1 MSEIIKMLQEEI
13 AALKIKGGKLIEENT
28 ILKGFKAIVMED
40 PTKYDDRGP
49 NDLTRQIGELEC
61 ELAGLKTKNQELQNE
76 MILIK
81 GITVTNSPELRD
93 ANKKIKELEA
103 RLAEVLNVEDD
114 HQKLNGKM
122 QMRLTEIEQEN
133 IDLMADNKKLARQ
146 IEDQLDRARRAG
158 L

>member
-1 MSEIIKMLQEEI
+1 MLQEEI
-13 AALKIKGGKLIEENT
+13 AALKLKGGKLIEENT
-28 ILKGFKAIVMED
+28 ILKGFKAMVMED
-40 PTKYDDRGP
+40 PSKYD
-49 NDLTRQIGELEC
+49 
-61 ELAGLKTKNQELQNE
+61 
-76 MILIK
+76 
-81 GITVTNSPELRD
+81 RD

-103 RLAEVLNVEDD
+103 RLAEVLTMEDE

-133 IDLMADNKKLARQ
+133 IELHADNKKLARQ

>member
-1 MSEIIKMLQEEI
+1 MTEIIKMLQQEI
-13 AALKIKGGKLIEENT
+13 AGLKLKGGKLIEENT
-28 ILKGFKAIVMED
+28 ILKGFKAMVMED
-40 PTKYDDRGP
+40 PSKYDDRGP
-49 NDLTRQIGELEC
+49 NDLTRQIGELQC

-103 RLAEVLNVEDD
+103 RLAEVLTIEDE
-114 HQKLNGKM
+114 HQKLCGKLE
-122 QMRLTEIEQEN
+122 MRLTEQEQEN
-133 IDLMADNKKLARQ
+133 IELHADNKKLARQ